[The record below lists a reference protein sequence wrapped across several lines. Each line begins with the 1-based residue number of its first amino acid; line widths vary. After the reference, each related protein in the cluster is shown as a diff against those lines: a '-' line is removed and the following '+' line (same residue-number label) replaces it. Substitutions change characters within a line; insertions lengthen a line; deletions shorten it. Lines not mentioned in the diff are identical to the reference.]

1 MKHVIG
7 FHLYDDSNQVSKP
20 FCRYFLSVCYKD
32 GHKTKKKR
40 NDKVRFI
47 CKENNNSKPMPL
59 PKKLEIIANKGKYN
73 YVFHF
78 LCLYYI
84 SCHIIVKYQNYFDS
98 TVLQTDVNS
107 IFEW

>member
-47 CKENNNSKPMPL
+47 CKENNNRKTMPL

-73 YVFHF
+73 YVFSLFVFILHK
-78 LCLYYI
+78 LPYI
-84 SCHIIVKYQNYFDS
+84 CKISKLF
-98 TVLQTDVNS
+98 
-107 IFEW
+107 